1 MDCSMALS
9 YLKGTQIYADYAGL
23 LFNQHLSRMQDAE
36 QQPPFTN
43 NVSLYPE
50 SMTRSV
56 QASLSVLNQ
65 EFLTTRALINAGLPP
80 LHVSS
85 LAAAST
91 FFNQNLFGNPRDWR
105 RQQPGSPPPSSVHL
119 SPVVS
124 PALST
129 SSNSTS
135 QRISITAVNND
146 DDDDNNHN
154 NNNNNNV
161 PGSKK
166 GGRKRRK
173 ITPVNQSLNTESTV
187 DQQNTLQGVAELNI
201 EPSPIPT
208 VGSETGSPTVS
219 PETEK
224 KSKKQ
229 NFVCNVCKRGFGYK
243 HVLQNHE
250 RTHTGE
256 KPFQCPVCRKRFT
269 RDHHLKTHMRLHTG
283 EKPYCCK
290 FCQRRFVQVANLR
303 RHVRVHTGERPYLC
317 RHCNNRFSDSNQ
329 LKAHIMV
336 HNGEKPYECDT
347 CHGRFRRRHHLHQH
361 RCNGENNGDEAQ
373 EFENE
378 PDENDDI
385 DIDGEE
391 QEEAENI
398 SHATQENLRR
408 PTRRPLP
415 SPIVD
420 IAAQML
426 NLPGPS
432 NAQPGPSI
440 VLPEQTEPEDLSMSR
455 SRRHYFSNSSNDS
468 SLSHSLSKD
477 SSPEQEDEKYQASLF
492 LRHTRAASRLS
503 SRQPRS
509 NP

>member
-9 YLKGTQIYADYAGL
+9 YLQGTHIYAGFL
-23 LFNQHLSRMQDAE
+23 INQHLSMMQDAE
-36 QQPPFTN
+36 QQQPFN

-50 SMTRSV
+50 PISRSV
-56 QASLSVLNQ
+56 ARLSVLNQ
-65 EFLTTRALINAGLPP
+65 DFLTTQALLKAGLP
-80 LHVSS
+80 LHG
-85 LAAAST
+85 LATSP
-91 FFNQNLFGNPRDWR
+91 FFNQNLFVDPRDWQ
-105 RQQPGSPPPSSVHL
+105 RQQSIGSPPPSSVHL

-135 QRISITAVNND
+135 QRISITAASGSINGD
-146 DDDDNNHN
+146 DEDNNHN
-154 NNNNNNV
+154 NNNNNV
-161 PGSKK
+161 PGNKK
-166 GGRKRRK
+166 GGRKKRK
-173 ITPVNQSLNTESTV
+173 PIQNQPLNTETVEPPIV
-187 DQQNTLQGVAELNI
+187 DQQNALQNEVELNI
-201 EPSPIPT
+201 EPPPTPT
-208 VGSETGSPTVS
+208 VNSEAGSPTVS
-219 PETEK
+219 PEAGEK
-224 KSKKQ
+224 KNKKQ
-229 NFVCNVCKRGFGYK
+229 NFVCSVCQRGFGYK

-256 KPFQCPVCRKRFT
+256 KPFQCPVCHKRFT

-329 LKAHIMV
+329 LKAHVMV
-336 HNGEKPYECDT
+336 HNGEKPYECEN

-361 RCNGENNGDEAQ
+361 RCNGDSNGGDEAQ
-373 EFENE
+373 DFETE

-385 DIDGEE
+385 DIEE
-391 QEEAENI
+391 QEEQENI
-398 SHATQENLRR
+398 SHSAQEILRR
-408 PTRRPLP
+408 PTRRGL
-415 SPIVD
+415 SRVD
-420 IAAQML
+420 IAAQIL

-432 NAQPGPSI
+432 SAQPPVPSI

-455 SRRHYFSNSSNDS
+455 LRRHYSNSSNDS

-477 SSPEQEDEKYQASLF
+477 SSPEQEDEKYEANLF
-492 LRHTRAASRLS
+492 LRHTRTASKRQPS

>member
-1 MDCSMALS
+1 M
-9 YLKGTQIYADYAGL
+9 
-23 LFNQHLSRMQDAE
+23 MQDAE
-36 QQPPFTN
+36 QQQPFNN

-50 SMTRSV
+50 SMSRSV
-56 QASLSVLNQ
+56 ARLSALNQ
-65 EFLTTRALINAGLPP
+65 DFLTTQALIKAGLPP
-80 LHVSS
+80 TLHS
-85 LAAAST
+85 LAAASS
-91 FFNQNLFGNPRDWR
+91 FFNQNIFIDPRDWR
-105 RQQPGSPPPSSVHL
+105 RQPAGSPPPSSVHL

-135 QRISITAVNND
+135 QRLNITAASSSIND

-161 PGSKK
+161 SGSKK
-166 GGRKRRK
+166 GGRRKRK
-173 ITPVNQSLNTESTV
+173 PTQNQSLNAEPIV
-187 DQQNTLQGVAELNI
+187 DQQTALQGVAELNI
-201 EPSPIPT
+201 EPSSTQI
-208 VGSETGSPTVS
+208 VNSETGSPTIS
-219 PETEK
+219 PETGEK
-224 KSKKQ
+224 KNKKQ
-229 NFVCNVCKRGFGYK
+229 NFICNVCKRGFGYK

-256 KPFQCPVCRKRFT
+256 KPFQCPVCHKRFT

-329 LKAHIMV
+329 LKAHVMV
-336 HNGEKPYECDT
+336 HNGEKPYECEN

-361 RCNGENNGDEAQ
+361 RCNGDSNGVDEAQ
-373 EFENE
+373 EFE

-391 QEEAENI
+391 QEELENI
-398 SHATQENLRR
+398 SHSAQEILRR
-408 PTRRPLP
+408 STTHRPLP

-432 NAQPGPSI
+432 NVQPPGPSI

-455 SRRHYFSNSSNDS
+455 TRRHYSNSSNDS

-477 SSPEQEDEKYQASLF
+477 SSPEQEDEKYEANLF
-492 LRHTRAASRLS
+492 LRHTRATSKRQPL
-503 SRQPRS
+503 SRQARKP
-509 NP
+509 